1 MKKDKK
7 SLVAYVA
14 GLIDGEGCIT
24 CSYVGETR
32 IMTRL
37 QIWMTTPQ
45 WVDVVIG
52 LFGGTVRFTVSE
64 KSGRP
69 VYIWTLGDMH
79 KMKKALKT
87 LLPFLRVK
95 KDEAELAIRLID
107 RKIVGLKRGRLKGK
121 WGGTKKLSEH
131 EQQKRQEL
139 SDRLAECKQFKLGIP
154 KCISKDEHKR
164 IRAAVENKRFDNGK
178 VSSTLKLCSD
188 PDGIRKRQ
196 AQSVS
201 RNS

>member
-1 MKKDKK
+1 MKRDKK

-24 CSYVGETR
+24 CSYVGKTR

-45 WVDVVIG
+45 WVDIVVG
-52 LFGGTVRFTVSE
+52 LFGGIVRMTVNE
-64 KSGRP
+64 KQGRP
-69 VYIWTLGDMH
+69 AYIWTLGDMY

-95 KDEAELAIRLID
+95 KNEAELAIRLID
-107 RKIVGLKRGRLKGK
+107 RKIVGLKRGRIKGM
-121 WGGTKKLSEH
+121 WGGTEKLSEH
-131 EQQKRQEL
+131 EQQKRHEL
-139 SDRLAECKQFKLGIP
+139 SDSIAKCKQFNLGIP

-178 VSSTLKLCSD
+178 TSSTLKLCSD
-188 PDGIRKRQ
+188 PDGIRKHQVTRL
-196 AQSVS
+196 
-201 RNS
+201 NS